1 MYIDGWVI
9 PQEVVGRAVRNLEN
23 TAKSPRYILEAI
35 IIQKRDASVSLLYWF
50 VECVSRDYSTTSS
63 VTTSASN
70 SGTA

>member
-35 IIQKRDASVSLLYWF
+35 IIQKRDASVSLF
-50 VECVSRDYSTTSS
+50 
-63 VTTSASN
+63 
-70 SGTA
+70 TALVLGLIYPIYMLIALVGGLFRRQW